1 MPLDAICLSALT
13 RELSAALVGGRI
25 DKIHQPARDEVI
37 LSIRTGAGGLRL
49 LLSASP
55 TRPRAQLTALSRENP
70 AEAPMFCMLLRKHL
84 SGGRIRAISQPPL
97 ERMLIIQ
104 MDTTD
109 ELGDPTVKS
118 LILEAMGRHSNLIL
132 LDQDGRILD
141 CLRRVDLD
149 MSAERQI
156 LPGMFY
162 REPPTQGK
170 YNLLEMTEEE
180 RLRLLSHIP
189 REKQMDRWLVESFSG
204 ISPLVARE
212 LALETAGKT
221 DAPLGD
227 QAEAL
232 MLRLGALLGK
242 VEDGEALPYMLI
254 REQKPA
260 DFSFRPI
267 LQYGEGT
274 ELRQMESFSR
284 LLDAFYA
291 EREQGERV
299 RQKGQDL
306 IRTVT
311 TARDRLSRKLGLQR
325 QELEAT
331 KNREILREKG
341 DLLTANLYRME
352 KGLREFETE
361 NFYDSECATLKITLD
376 PLRTPQQNAA
386 RYYKD
391 YQRAKTAEQMLAQ
404 QLDKGEAELHYLESV
419 LETLSR
425 AEGERDLEEIRRELE
440 EGGYLRR
447 RVKAKGRIKRM
458 PSKPLEFCSHAGLR
472 ISVGR
477 NNRQNDELTCKM
489 ASRSDLWFHVQ
500 AIHGAHVILWTEGC
514 EADVQSM
521 TEAAILAAW
530 FSQGR
535 SGSKVPV
542 DYTPVKFVK
551 KPGGAKPGM
560 VIYNR
565 YETAYVTADEAQV
578 KALQVT

>member
-13 RELSAALVGGRI
+13 RELSAALTSGRI

-37 LSIRTGAGGLRL
+37 LSIRTGAGVLRL

-55 TRPRAQLTALSRENP
+55 TRPRAQLTELSRENP

-97 ERMLIIQ
+97 ERMIIFQ
-104 MDTTD
+104 IETKD

-132 LDQDGRILD
+132 LDQEGRILD
-141 CLRRVDLD
+141 CLRRVDQD
-149 MSAERQI
+149 MSAERQV

-162 REPPTQGK
+162 RQPPTQGK
-170 YNLLEMTEEE
+170 CNPREMTEEE

-189 REKQMDRWLVESFSG
+189 REKQMDQWLVESFSG
-204 ISPLVARE
+204 ISPLLARE
-212 LALETAGKT
+212 LALEIGGKT
-221 DAPLGD
+221 DALLED

-232 MLRLGALLGK
+232 VLRLGALLDK
-242 VEDGEALPYMLI
+242 VDGGGALPYMLI
-254 REQKPA
+254 RDQKPA

-267 LQYGEGT
+267 LQYGPGA
-274 ELRQMESFSR
+274 ELRQMESFSK

-306 IRTVT
+306 IKLVT

-325 QELEAT
+325 QELGAT
-331 KNREILREKG
+331 KHRESLREQG
-341 DLLTANLYRME
+341 DLITANLYRME

-361 NFYDSECATLKITLD
+361 NFYDAECALMKIKLD

-391 YQRAKTAEQMLAQ
+391 YQRAKTAEQMLTQ
-404 QLDKGEAELHYLESV
+404 QLDKGETELHYLQSV
-419 LETLSR
+419 LESLSR

-447 RVKAKGRIKRM
+447 RVKTKGRIKRVS
-458 PSKPLEFCSHAGLR
+458 SKPLEFCSSAGLR

-477 NNRQNDELTCKM
+477 NNSQNDQLTCKL
-489 ASRSDLWFHVQ
+489 AGRSDLWLHVQ
-500 AIHGAHVILWTEGC
+500 GIHGAHVILWSEGC
-514 EADVQSM
+514 EPDAQSM

-535 SGSKVPV
+535 AGSKIPV

-551 KPGGAKPGM
+551 KPAGAKPGM
-560 VIYNR
+560 VIYNS
-565 YETAYVTADEAQV
+565 YKTAYVTADEAQV
-578 KALQVT
+578 KALQLT